1 MIENLLLPVA
11 VFLAFFLKRLIGFGN
26 ALILNSL
33 FAFVRNTQFTAAIDL
48 ILVFPINIYMVWK
61 ERKGLNLKTTLPILI
76 STLIGSSIGIML
88 LHIIDDKILKII
100 LSIVIILT
108 SINLAFKNHRP
119 KETSLIR
126 NILWSM
132 GSGLL
137 LGLYGIAA
145 LLAVHIQNIFID
157 KERYR
162 SNLCLILVI
171 DNIYRLIMYSAKGII
186 NKSVLIYSGYMIPLT
201 LLAVICGS
209 LIDKKVNEKIIQKIV
224 ILLLF
229 ISGVMILILNIF

>member
-1 MIENLLLPVA
+1 MIETLLLPVA

-33 FAFVRNTQFTAAIDL
+33 FAFVSKTQFTAAMDL

-61 ERKGLNLKTTLPILI
+61 ERKGLNLKTTFPILI

-88 LHIIDDKILKII
+88 LHVINDKILKII

-108 SINLAFKNHRP
+108 SINLAFKDN
-119 KETSLIR
+119 KEKENTPIK
-126 NILWSM
+126 NILWSV
-132 GSGLL
+132 GSGIL

-145 LLAVHIQNIFID
+145 LLAVHIQKTFVN

-162 SNLCLILVI
+162 SNLCLILVV
-171 DNIYRLIMYSAKGII
+171 DNIYRLIMYSINGII
-186 NKSVLIYSGYMIPLT
+186 NKTVLIYSGYMLPLA
-201 LLAVICGS
+201 LLAIICGS
-209 LIDKKVNEKIIQKIV
+209 LIDKKVNEKIIKKIV
-224 ILLLF
+224 ISLLF
-229 ISGVMILILNIF
+229 ISGLMILVLNLF